1 MLANDANFLI
11 EKKSLIPWVL
21 PQYVNFISDITHR
34 LFKASIGME
43 KKHLTF

>member
-1 MLANDANFLI
+1 MKSFLLK
-11 EKKSLIPWVL
+11 KKSLIPRVL

-43 KKHLTF
+43 RKHLAF